1 MSYLPSVASKYSD
14 CSTDNDI
21 LSTPISQVSGL
32 STTGLGSSNQATAKP
47 QKPNDNGTVRKT
59 AIVFGIN
66 LLLLGV
72 AAVIVASNP
81 LCLAALLGGAALIK
95 AVGWSL
101 VAVGVLGMSV
111 QWDPNRKMEQILPK
125 PAPVQIVVCNS
136 TT

>member
-1 MSYLPSVASKYSD
+1 MTYLPSVASRYSD
-14 CSTDNDI
+14 RSTDNDS

-47 QKPNDNGTVRKT
+47 QTAINNGTVRKT
-59 AIVFGIN
+59 AMVFGIN

-81 LCLAALLGGAALIK
+81 FGLAALLGGAALIK

-101 VAVGVLGMSV
+101 VALGVLGMTVRPTRQTDTKVGLS
-111 QWDPNRKMEQILPK
+111 DPAVENGI
-125 PAPVQIVVCNS
+125 AVA
-136 TT
+136 